1 MDGWMDFKVQDN
13 FSPGLKLKSVL
24 MLCCNTVVFNSYIYS
39 YITLIL
45 VKICTTNKT
54 IFTITVCA
62 FEKKHCIPVFGCIYD
77 PLMCLLAVWHT
88 WHTAVL
94 NSMSREYWS
103 FGVLNSC
110 LAFKAPCLFNSL
122 LSTKIAIH

>member
-1 MDGWMDFKVQDN
+1 MDFKVQDN

-62 FEKKHCIPVFGCIYD
+62 F
-77 PLMCLLAVWHT
+77 
-88 WHTAVL
+88 
-94 NSMSREYWS
+94 
-103 FGVLNSC
+103 
-110 LAFKAPCLFNSL
+110 
-122 LSTKIAIH
+122 